1 MKEDMAYESLKKRV
15 ERLEKVE
22 QELQRMKD
30 RLQDEID
37 MWNLLF
43 GQSRDGIVILEENG
57 KVWKAN
63 RQYAEMLG
71 YTVEEIAELHVW
83 DWDCKYSRE
92 QLQLMVQKMDPDG
105 VMFETRHRRKDGR
118 VIDVELSN
126 SGTLYKGK
134 KLVFCVCRDVT
145 ERNRM
150 ERALKESEKKY
161 QELSIKDELTQL
173 YNARHFFKQ
182 LGMEV
187 EKAARYGNPLS
198 LMFLDLD
205 DFKQFNDAYGHP
217 EGDKVLKKMGEV
229 IKSGLRRTDL
239 AFRYGG
245 EEFAV
250 IMPMT
255 TAEDGG
261 IAAERIRTDFRQEV
275 FSPMEGGQIHM
286 TVSIGVAEYARRFD
300 IRGFLRQVDNLMY
313 QAKKQGKDRTCTST
327 IF

>member
-1 MKEDMAYESLKKRV
+1 MSEKISWESLKKRV

-22 QELQRMKD
+22 KKLREMKA
-30 RLQDEID
+30 RLEDEVG

-43 GQSRDGIVILEENG
+43 EQSRDGIVILDENG
-57 KVWKAN
+57 KLFKAN
-63 RQYAEMLG
+63 KQFAYMLG
-71 YTVEEIAELHVW
+71 YTMEEIAGLHVW
-83 DWDCKYSRE
+83 DWDDLYSKE
-92 QLQLMVQKMDPDG
+92 QLLKMAQTVDPDG
-105 VMFETRHRRKDGR
+105 VQFQTRHKRKDGT

-126 SGTLYKGK
+126 SGTVYKGK
-134 KLVFCVCRDVT
+134 KLIFCVCRDVT
-145 ERNRM
+145 ERKRM
-150 ERALKESEKKY
+150 ERVLKESEKKY
-161 QELSIKDELTQL
+161 QELSITDELTQL

-229 IKSGLRRTDL
+229 IKGGLRRTDL

-250 IMPMT
+250 LMPMT

-261 IAAERIRTDFRQEV
+261 IAAERIRTEFKKEG
-275 FSPMEGGQIHM
+275 FSPVEGVRIHL
-286 TVSIGVAEYARRFD
+286 TASIGVAEYARQFD
-300 IRGFLRQVDNLMY
+300 INTFLRHVDNLMY
-313 QAKKQGKDRTCTST
+313 QAKKQGKNRTCTST
-327 IF
+327 VI